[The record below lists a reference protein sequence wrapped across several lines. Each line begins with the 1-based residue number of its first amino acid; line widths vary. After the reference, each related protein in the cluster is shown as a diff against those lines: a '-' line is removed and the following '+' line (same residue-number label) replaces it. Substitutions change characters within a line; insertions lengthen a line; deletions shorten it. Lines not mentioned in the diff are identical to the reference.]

1 MRVKDEKSSVKMF
14 SVESLLLM
22 SSAALIFSASMPY
35 CDIEG
40 DKDKDSEGDE
50 EQTV

>member
-1 MRVKDEKSSVKMF
+1 MF

-35 CDIEG
+35 YDTENDK